1 MRFQPGQSG
10 NPAGRP
16 PGSLNKQ
23 TLAAQEAMIERA
35 QELIDSIMDRAKNG
49 ESAAMR
55 AAMERLVPTGR
66 NRRVAIDLPVI
77 KTPEDA
83 ELALSVVTD
92 ELSAGN
98 LTISEAS
105 ALVNLIDRMLRV
117 AERMWNYARARR
129 YGAKRDAILLDD
141 EVPSEVAASRD
152 PEAPETAEKP
162 AAPLYSP
169 VNSRVA
175 AVGEET
181 GGASGQGGRPARA
194 EASDEGIAPPL
205 PRAA

>member
-16 PGSLNKQ
+16 PGSLNKL

-35 QELIDSIMDRAKNG
+35 QEVIDSIMDRAKNG

-55 AAMERLVPTGR
+55 EAMERLVPTGR
-66 NRRVAIDLPVI
+66 NRRVAVDLPVI

-98 LTISEAS
+98 LTLSEAS

-117 AERMWNYARARR
+117 AERMWNFARARR
-129 YGAKRDAILLDD
+129 YGARRDAILLD
-141 EVPSEVAASRD
+141 EEGPSARATTGD
-152 PEAPETAEKP
+152 PEAPEPAAEP

-169 VNSRVA
+169 VNSRA
-175 AVGEET
+175 GAGEEGT
-181 GGASGQGGRPARA
+181 GAAPGQQGRPAQRQPL
-194 EASDEGIAPPL
+194 DEGNAPPL

>member
-10 NPAGRP
+10 NPGGRP
-16 PGSLNKQ
+16 PGSLNRK

-35 QELIDSIMDRAKNG
+35 QELIDSVVDRAKNG
-49 ESAAMR
+49 DSAAMR

-92 ELSAGN
+92 ELAAGN

-105 ALVNLIDRMLRV
+105 ALINLIDRMLRV
-117 AERMWNYARARR
+117 AERVWDFARSRR
-129 YGAKRDAILLDD
+129 YGARRDAILLDD
-141 EVPSEVAASRD
+141 EQPSQAAAPAE
-152 PEAPETAEKP
+152 PEASEAPEKP

-169 VNSRVA
+169 VNPRSDRAGA
-175 AVGEET
+175 APGEESAPA
-181 GGASGQGGRPARA
+181 ASITAP
-194 EASDEGIAPPL
+194 EGTAPPL
-205 PRAA
+205 ARAA

>member
-10 NPAGRP
+10 NPGGRP
-16 PGSLNKQ
+16 PGSLNRK

-35 QELIDSIMDRAKNG
+35 QELIDSMVDRAKNG
-49 ESAAMR
+49 DSAAMR

-92 ELSAGN
+92 ELAAGN

-105 ALVNLIDRMLRV
+105 ALINLIDRMLRV
-117 AERMWNYARARR
+117 AERMWNFARSRR
-129 YGAKRDAILLDD
+129 YGARRDAILLD
-141 EVPSEVAASRD
+141 EQEAPAASETGD
-152 PEAPETAEKP
+152 PQAAQTAEKP
-162 AAPLYSP
+162 KAPLYSP
-169 VNSRVA
+169 VNSA
-175 AVGEET
+175 IAPGADATGEPAGREAEIPPSGVPQET
-181 GGASGQGGRPARA
+181 T
-194 EASDEGIAPPL
+194 APPL
-205 PRAA
+205 ARAA